1 MNEKLLI
8 KETTVLCKLS
18 TAVSYD
24 EYMTFL
30 VIAVAE
36 NTRRARCTTLAY
48 HNTVAIFFLVMHV
61 QQVCGFSWSDRQTCE
76 RYSST
81 VSFLLVS
88 CPSKMGYL
96 LSTSAQLNVPLD
108 KSRTIAGN
116 SQTWG
121 GKKNMFTWLCLMLK
135 QHRETL
141 FVLVNGLKNST
152 RGLANT

>member
-1 MNEKLLI
+1 MDVKLLI
-8 KETTVLCKLS
+8 EETTVLCKLS
-18 TAVSYD
+18 TAVRYD

-61 QQVCGFSWSDRQTCE
+61 QQVCGFSWSDRQTSE

-116 SQTWG
+116 SLTSA
-121 GKKNMFTWLCLMLK
+121 LICLIESRSL
-135 QHRETL
+135 R
-141 FVLVNGLKNST
+141 VAV
-152 RGLANT
+152 